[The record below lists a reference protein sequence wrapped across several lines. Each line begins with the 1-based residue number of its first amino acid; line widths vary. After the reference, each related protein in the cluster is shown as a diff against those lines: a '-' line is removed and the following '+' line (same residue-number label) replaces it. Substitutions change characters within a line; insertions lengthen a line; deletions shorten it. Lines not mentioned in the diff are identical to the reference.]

1 MSARLAECN
10 VFTLILSAQTKVI
23 GSVNVST
30 LTASEQQQVE
40 LTARMSMLEL
50 KLELAQRFG
59 VAPWKQQ
66 LVIQGGARDG
76 ELVGEGSEPKSVGRF
91 FFSMGSPLAA
101 PPAAAPAPAP
111 AAAPSPPPP
120 PPPTAPSPP
129 PPLLLLVGMS
139 LLLVAVEPAVEY

>member
-1 MSARLAECN
+1 MASKGPPARLAECN

-30 LTASEQQQVE
+30 LLTASEQQQVE

-76 ELVGEGSEPKSVGRF
+76 ELVSEGSEPKTV
-91 FFSMGSPLAA
+91 L
-101 PPAAAPAPAP
+101 
-111 AAAPSPPPP
+111 
-120 PPPTAPSPP
+120 
-129 PPLLLLVGMS
+129 GMS
-139 LLLVAVEPAVEY
+139 LLLVAVEHAV